1 MEKQVTLSPSI
12 QESNALLP
20 DGYDSCIIGFC
31 PKSERLVYSREKMID
46 LLIKRD
52 GMSDTMA
59 IEFLEFNTWRAY
71 AGEHTPIYVWTD
83 IIMDEDDGML
93 TEEDPDPN
101 DLPNIDDGMW
111 TEEEMED
118 FRNQFPELEI
128 IEYEDVFQTEEFKS
142 LSFWRRFMVR
152 LRVALAATFEMF

>member
-1 MEKQVTLSPSI
+1 MEKQITLSPSI

-31 PKSERLVYSREKMID
+31 PKSERLIYSREKMIE
-46 LLIKRD
+46 LLKERD
-52 GMSDTMA
+52 GMSDTTA

-83 IIMDEDDGML
+83 IIMDEDDGM
-93 TEEDPDPN
+93 
-101 DLPNIDDGMW
+101 W
-111 TEEEMED
+111 TEEEMKD
-118 FRNQFPELEI
+118 FRNQFPEPEI
-128 IEYEDVFQTEEFKS
+128 IEYEDIFKTAEFKS
-142 LSFWRRFMVR
+142 LPLWRRFVVR

>member
-46 LLIKRD
+46 LLVKRD
-52 GMSDTMA
+52 GMSDTTA

-83 IIMDEDDGML
+83 IIMDEDDGM
-93 TEEDPDPN
+93 
-101 DLPNIDDGMW
+101 W
-111 TEEEMED
+111 TEEEMKD
-118 FRNQFPELEI
+118 FRNQFPEPEI
-128 IEYEDVFQTEEFKS
+128 IEYEDTFKTAEFKS
-142 LSFWRRFMVR
+142 LPRWRRFVVR

>member
-1 MEKQVTLSPSI
+1 MEKKIELSPSI

-31 PKSERLVYSREKMID
+31 PKSERLVYSREKMIE
-46 LLIKRD
+46 LLKERD
-52 GMSDTMA
+52 GMSDATA

-83 IIMDEDDGML
+83 IIMDEDDGF
-93 TEEDPDPN
+93 
-101 DLPNIDDGMW
+101 W

-118 FRNQFPELEI
+118 FRNQFYEPEM
-128 IEYEDVFQTEEFKS
+128 IEYEDVFQTAEFKS
-142 LSFWRRFMVR
+142 LPFWRRFVVR

>member
-31 PKSERLVYSREKMID
+31 PKSERLIYSREKMIQ
-46 LLIKRD
+46 LIKERD
-52 GMSDTMA
+52 GMSDTTA

-83 IIMDEDDGML
+83 IIMDEDDGM
-93 TEEDPDPN
+93 
-101 DLPNIDDGMW
+101 W
-111 TEEEMED
+111 TEEEMKD
-118 FRNQFPELEI
+118 FRNQFPEPEI
-128 IEYEDVFQTEEFKS
+128 IEYEDIFKTAEFKS
-142 LSFWRRFMVR
+142 LPRWRRFVVR

>member
-31 PKSERLVYSREKMID
+31 PKSERLVYSREKMIE
-46 LLIKRD
+46 LLVECD
-52 GMSDTMA
+52 GKSHSTA
-59 IEFLEFNTWRAY
+59 IEFLELNTWRAY

-83 IIMDEDDGML
+83 IVMDE
-93 TEEDPDPN
+93 
-101 DLPNIDDGMW
+101 DDGMW
-111 TEEEMED
+111 TEEEMKD
-118 FRNQFPELEI
+118 FRNQFPEPEI
-128 IEYEDVFQTEEFKS
+128 IEYEDIFKTEEFKS
-142 LSFWRRFMVR
+142 LPRWRRFVVR

>member
-31 PKSERLVYSREKMID
+31 PKSERLVYSREKMIE
-46 LLIKRD
+46 LLKERD
-52 GMSDTMA
+52 GMSDTTA

-83 IIMDEDDGML
+83 IIMDEDDGM
-93 TEEDPDPN
+93 
-101 DLPNIDDGMW
+101 W
-111 TEEEMED
+111 TEEEMKD
-118 FRNQFPELEI
+118 FRNQLPEPEI
-128 IEYEDVFQTEEFKS
+128 IEYEDIFKTAEFKS
-142 LSFWRRFMVR
+142 LPRWRRFVVR